1 MGVGIGWKG
10 QYNVESWN
18 SLIIPCFVDLTLE
31 SFKYFYK
38 VTEQRWNKCTQVVG
52 AKTSQITIIIAINA
66 VICTSLVGCVLKQ
79 KWTPKSS

>member
-38 VTEQRWNKCTQVVG
+38 VTEQR
-52 AKTSQITIIIAINA
+52 
-66 VICTSLVGCVLKQ
+66 
-79 KWTPKSS
+79 